1 MPATIGPMGKL
12 PWGNSAKT
20 YFLPFPS
27 SSSNRK
33 EYLLSEISSVG
44 MIHLHDCAQAGQVRK
59 LGQRDMGCTQS
70 LIPAVQR
77 MQACSPSEAHLKA
90 WPSSAAHLK
99 YSLQVLNTHNLLNQG
114 HSTGLAGS
122 ARVESR
128 AMTMYSAAR
137 LKKAAT
143 HSSRKKFIHPTA
155 EQRQDC

>member
-20 YFLPFPS
+20 YFLPLPS

-33 EYLLSEISSVG
+33 EYLLSEIASVG
-44 MIHLHDCAQAGQVRK
+44 VIHLHSCAQAWSAGYGLHTVF
-59 LGQRDMGCTQS
+59 
-70 LIPAVQR
+70 VQMPR
-77 MQACSPSEAHLKA
+77 TQACSP
-90 WPSSAAHLK
+90 SAAHLK
-99 YSLQVLNTHNLLNQG
+99 YSLQVLNTHSLLNQG

-122 ARVESR
+122 ASVESR
-128 AMTMYSAAR
+128 AMTMYSAVR

-155 EQRQDC
+155 KQRQD